1 MRFKNDLKSNGEVLC
16 KNKFKFFFFLRKTHV
31 SQRKMSSKT
40 KAHQIL
46 NFLSS
51 FLKLLI

>member
-16 KNKFKFFFFLRKTHV
+16 KNKFKIFFLKRN
-31 SQRKMSSKT
+31 MNSKI